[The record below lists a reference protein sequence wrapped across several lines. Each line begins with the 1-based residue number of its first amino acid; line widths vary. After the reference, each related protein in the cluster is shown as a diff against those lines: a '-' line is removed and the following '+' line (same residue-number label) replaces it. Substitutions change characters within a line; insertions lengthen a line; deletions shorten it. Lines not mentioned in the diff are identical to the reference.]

1 MAIGHKLHE
10 VLDSTVGSGTF
21 AKVGADVSGAIH
33 EKVLS
38 GGESL
43 RGVFDA
49 LHGKPLGHPLHPAL
63 TDMTVGSW
71 TLSVLFDLLA
81 RRTRSS
87 RFRHTADHLTLLGTL
102 SAIPTAITGV
112 ADFSAIK
119 KDAAGYGAAHGILNG
134 IAFFCFA
141 RSSYARLRNR
151 HGTGLFFS
159 VIGLTFAMAGAWLG
173 GDMVYRH
180 RVGVNHAKGSGW
192 EGWRIVMAAEDL
204 EQDVPTRVEVEG
216 QPVLL
221 YRVLDDIY
229 AIDAVCSHAGGP
241 LEQGTVEDMCITC
254 PWHQSV
260 FDLRDGSVVHCPATM
275 AQQRYRA
282 RIYNGAVEVA
292 RYMPSARAE
301 PTREDEGVYV

>member
-1 MAIGHKLHE
+1 MAIGQNLHE
-10 VLDSTVGSGTF
+10 KLDSTVGTGRF
-21 AKVGADVSGAIH
+21 AEVSADVSRALH
-33 EKVLS
+33 ERVLG
-38 GGESL
+38 GGENL
-43 RGVFDA
+43 RNAFDT

-63 TDMTVGSW
+63 TDITVGSW
-71 TLSVLFDLLA
+71 TLGVLFDVLS
-81 RRTRSS
+81 RVMRSS
-87 RFRHTADHLTLLGTL
+87 RFRHTANQLTLLGTL

-141 RSSYARLRNR
+141 RSSYARIRNN
-151 HGTGLFFS
+151 HSTGLLFS
-159 VIGLTFAMAGAWLG
+159 VIGLVFAVGGSWLG
-173 GDMVYRH
+173 GDMVFRH
-180 RVGVNHAKGSGW
+180 RVGVNHAKGGGSESW
-192 EGWRIVMAAEDL
+192 QVVMAAEDL
-204 EQDVPTRVEVEG
+204 EEDVPTRVDFEG

-221 YRVLDDIY
+221 YRVIDDIY

-241 LEQGTVEDMCITC
+241 LEEGTVENMCITC

-275 AQQRYRA
+275 GQQRYRA

-292 RYMPSARAE
+292 RYVPSMRSERAREA
-301 PTREDEGVYV
+301 VYA